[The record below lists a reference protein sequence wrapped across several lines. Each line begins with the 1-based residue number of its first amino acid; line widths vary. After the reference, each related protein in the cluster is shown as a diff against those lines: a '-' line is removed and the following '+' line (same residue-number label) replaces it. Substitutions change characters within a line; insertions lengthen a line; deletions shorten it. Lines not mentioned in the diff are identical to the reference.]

1 MCSSDLLIKLV
12 YVGNK
17 PAAYDNI
24 ARSGKTWN
32 GKGDV
37 QEVTDAQAKLLL
49 KFPDQWQLVDAKDKA
64 AIEAPVSIS
73 VTGEAGEDVIVDP
86 ETFKQPI
93 EKLSKSELS
102 AYALNKWGKDLS
114 ANKNRKDMIDQIE
127 EWERDLDVVVGVP
140 E

>member
-1 MCSSDLLIKLV
+1 MANLIKLV

-114 ANKNRKDMIDQIE
+114 ANKNRTDMIDQIE

>member
-1 MCSSDLLIKLV
+1 MANLIKLV

-49 KFPDQWQLVDAKDKA
+49 KFTDQWQLANEKDRA
-64 AIEAPVSIS
+64 AVEKPVSIS
-73 VTGEAGEDVIVDP
+73 VTDEAGDDVVIDP
-86 ETFKQPI
+86 EALKQPI
-93 EKLSKSELS
+93 EKLSKAELS
-102 AYALNKWGKDLS
+102 ALAKNKWGKDLS
-114 ANKNRKDMIDQIE
+114 ANKSRKEMIDQIE
-127 EWERDLDVVVGVP
+127 EWERDLDLVVGIA

>member
-1 MCSSDLLIKLV
+1 MTRLIPLV

-24 ARSGKTWN
+24 ARSGKTWL

-49 KFPDQWQLVDAKDKA
+49 KYPDQWQLENPKDQAAVDK
-64 AIEAPVSIS
+64 PVSIA
-73 VTGEAGEDVIVDP
+73 VTDEDGNDVTIDP
-86 ETFKQPI
+86 EVFSKPI
-93 EKLSKSELS
+93 ETLSKSELA
-102 AYALNKWGKDLS
+102 AYALNKWNKELS
-114 ANKNRKDMIDQIE
+114 TNKSKKDMIDQIE
-127 EWERDLDVVVGVP
+127 EWERDLDVSIGVP

>member
-1 MCSSDLLIKLV
+1 MANLIKLV

-64 AIEAPVSIS
+64 AIEAPVAIS

-127 EWERDLDVVVGVP
+127 EWERDLDVIVGVP

>member
-1 MCSSDLLIKLV
+1 MANLIKLV
-12 YVGNK
+12 YVGTK
-17 PAAYDNI
+17 PSAYDNI

-64 AIEAPVSIS
+64 AVEKPVSIAVTDETGDS
-73 VTGEAGEDVIVDP
+73 VTIDP
-86 ETFKQPI
+86 EALKQPI
-93 EKLSKSELS
+93 EKLNKAELS
-102 AYALNKWGKDLS
+102 AYALNKWGKELN
-114 ANKNRKDMIDQIE
+114 ANKSRKDMIDQIE
-127 EWERDLDVVVGVP
+127 EWERDLDVIVGVP

>member
-1 MCSSDLLIKLV
+1 MANLIKLV

-32 GKGDV
+32 GKSDV

-127 EWERDLDVVVGVP
+127 EWERDLDVIVGVP